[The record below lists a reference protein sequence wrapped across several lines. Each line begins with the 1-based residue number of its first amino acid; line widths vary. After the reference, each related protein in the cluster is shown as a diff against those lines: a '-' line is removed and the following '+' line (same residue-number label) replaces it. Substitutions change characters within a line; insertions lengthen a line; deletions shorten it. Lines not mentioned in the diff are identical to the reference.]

1 MRSIHLLALTVA
13 AALAAAGCSEGGA
26 KVSATMNANASPSA
40 GLPANPLQWRVITS
54 AINKHDSTMW
64 TLYGNDTAV
73 DFTRTHACQDYPAG
87 SQLSLVAWTQRDDPR
102 YFGARIPDRVKSVE
116 FVSVSAAPD
125 GHPSYSYAQYEG
137 ASQTKSSTQ
146 EGLTP
151 NDRTTYLLSQRP
163 AVMP

>member
-1 MRSIHLLALTVA
+1 VKSIPLLALAVA
-13 AALAAAGCSEGGA
+13 AALVAPGCSGGGA
-26 KVSATMNANASPSA
+26 RVSATVNSSASPAA
-40 GLPANPLQWRVITS
+40 GLLANPLQWRVITS
-54 AINKHDSTMW
+54 AIDKHDSTMW
-64 TLYGNDTAV
+64 TLYGNDTAL
-73 DFTRTHACQDYPAG
+73 DFARTHAHQDYPAG
-87 SQLSLVAWTQRDDPR
+87 SQLSLVTWTQRDDPR

-151 NDRTTYLLSQRP
+151 NDRTTYLLSQRA
-163 AVMP
+163 AVVP